1 VREEFIKTY
10 RLKKNHEIKFT
21 KGYDLYRARQE
32 EWKNATK
39 DMKEDYE
46 EIKRDAQV
54 QEYKFMETIM
64 NQYGYVEKEN

>member
-1 VREEFIKTY
+1 
-10 RLKKNHEIKFT
+10 
-21 KGYDLYRARQE
+21 
-32 EWKNATK
+32 
-39 DMKEDYE
+39 MKEDYE